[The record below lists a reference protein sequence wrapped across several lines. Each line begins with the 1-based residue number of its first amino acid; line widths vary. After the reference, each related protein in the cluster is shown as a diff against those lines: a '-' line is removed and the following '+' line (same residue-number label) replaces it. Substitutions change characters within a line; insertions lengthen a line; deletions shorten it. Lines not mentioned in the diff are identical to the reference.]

1 MTERE
6 KIISDL
12 SPYFK
17 VKELVCEHTFAKY
30 GERSWDFLDTDYLKV
45 LLLLRREIFRRPMF
59 CNFGSYHQRGLR
71 CNRCQ
76 LVRSKEGVYLSA
88 HVLGKAGDFTIQDL
102 TANAA
107 RMLVRN
113 NADRFPVPV
122 RIERNV
128 SWLHIDVRPDG
139 SKPDAKV
146 IEFNG

>member
-102 TANAA
+102 TSNAA

-113 NADRFPVPV
+113 NANRFPVPV

-128 SWLHIDVRPDG
+128 NWLHIDVRPDG
-139 SKPDAKV
+139 SKPEAKV

>member
-30 GERSWDFLDTDYLKV
+30 GERSWDFLDTDFLKV

-128 SWLHIDVRPDG
+128 NWLHIDVRPDG
-139 SKPDAKV
+139 SKPEAKV

>member
-17 VKELVCEHTFAKY
+17 VKELVCEHTYAKY
-30 GERSWDFLDTDYLKV
+30 GESSWNFLDTDYLKV

-102 TANAA
+102 TPNAA

-128 SWLHIDVRPDG
+128 NWLHIDVRPDG
-139 SKPDAKV
+139 SKPEAKV